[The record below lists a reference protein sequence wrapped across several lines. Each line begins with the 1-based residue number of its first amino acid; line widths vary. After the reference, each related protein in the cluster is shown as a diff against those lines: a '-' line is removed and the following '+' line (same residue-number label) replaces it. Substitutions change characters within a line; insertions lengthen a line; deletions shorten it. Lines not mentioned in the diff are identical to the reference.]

1 MTRSEVLT
9 RLAQQVVYLQGQF
22 ANTTA
27 VVLPNFEEVRK
38 FSKSLYDMLD
48 ELPDWLEVATQYRT
62 YKKCEWVSSKI
73 LFVHNPTHL
82 KGYSIDCL
90 YRSKRAITQAGNQDL
105 EYFNFLAAITQK
117 QVIDFDD

>member
-1 MTRSEVLT
+1 MTKYEVLA

-27 VVLPNFEEVRK
+27 VVLPNYDEVKK
-38 FSKSLYDMLD
+38 FSKSLYNMLD
-48 ELPDWLEVATQYRT
+48 ELPAWLEVTTQYRSVR
-62 YKKCEWVSSKI
+62 KCEWVSSKI

-90 YRSKRAITQAGNQDL
+90 YRSKRAITQADNQDL

-117 QVIDFDD
+117 KVIDFDD